1 MLNQTDWVPRVNTEE
16 RFFQDHW
23 TLVTH
28 YTDSQST
35 QPNGGWSPEPCDC
48 PLPGGTRAGLRMFSW
63 RGGNWNCQAFLGR
76 NPWAT
81 YLPIQ
86 LTKSLLEQQLGRM
99 LAYRVDTL
107 AFSKKIIFFTLLM
120 SKAEET
126 MVLVYKWEH
135 SESLWE
141 DVSWHRRMG
150 WGCISN
156 SVELS
161 CWQGSLKTLE
171 WTWSQTLGRADKED

>member
-1 MLNQTDWVPRVNTEE
+1 MLNQTDRLPRVNTEE

-35 QPNGGWSPEPCDC
+35 RPNGGWSPEPCDC
-48 PLPGGTRAGLRMFSW
+48 PLPGGTRAGLRKFSW

-86 LTKSLLEQQLGRM
+86 LTKRLLEQQLGRM

-107 AFSKKIIFFTLLM
+107 AFSKTIIFFHTAYAQ
-120 SKAEET
+120 SRGNYGVGIQVRT
-126 MVLVYKWEH
+126 QWVP
-135 SESLWE
+135 
-141 DVSWHRRMG
+141 
-150 WGCISN
+150 
-156 SVELS
+156 
-161 CWQGSLKTLE
+161 
-171 WTWSQTLGRADKED
+171 LGRCKLAQKDGMGLHLKQRGTKLLARKPKNAWMNMKPDTGEGW